1 MGVPF
6 GVGHWEQGSASRAT
20 RATVATRRVT
30 VQLAVH
36 TIECQQREAGDD
48 MVSDRGLEV
57 LRVIVQDYVA
67 SREPVGS
74 KSIVERH
81 SFGVSAATIRNDMA
95 LLEDEELI
103 TAPHTSSGRVPTD
116 KGYRVFVDQLTD
128 VRPLTTAQRGAI
140 EAFLGQSVDL
150 DDVLARTVR
159 LLSQLTHQVAL
170 VQYPSLTSARVRHV
184 ELVPLTETRL
194 MTVFITDSGRV
205 EQRVLDVATP
215 IDEVLVG
222 ELRAKLNSALG
233 GLGLSDAAAKL
244 VTFVDG
250 FAPERHPVV
259 RQIAASLSEQ
269 VLANKQDRLLMAGTA
284 NLARTEEDFSGSIY
298 PVLEAIEEQ
307 VTLLRLFGE
316 MEIEP
321 GGVLARIGRENA
333 DYGLG
338 ETSVVTSGYS
348 STGGS
353 VARLGVLGPTRMDYS
368 NNMAAVRAVARYLSR
383 LLGTE

>member
-1 MGVPF
+1 
-6 GVGHWEQGSASRAT
+6 
-20 RATVATRRVT
+20 VT
-30 VQLAVH
+30 AL
-36 TIECQQREAGDD
+36 
-48 MVSDRGLEV
+48 VSDRGLEV

-103 TAPHTSSGRVPTD
+103 AAPHTSSGRVPTD
-116 KGYRVFVDQLTD
+116 KGYRVFVDQLAD
-128 VRPLTTAQRGAI
+128 LRPLTVAQRGAI
-140 EAFLGQSVDL
+140 EAFLGESVDL

-159 LLSQLTHQVAL
+159 LLAQLTHQVAL
-170 VQYPSLTSARVRHV
+170 VQYPSLSTSHVRHV

-205 EQRVLDVATP
+205 EQRLLDVSAP
-215 IDEVLVG
+215 LDDMLIG
-222 ELRAKLNSALG
+222 ELRAKLNSSLG

-244 VTFVDG
+244 TTFVEG
-250 FAPERHPVV
+250 FTPERRPVV
-259 RQIAASLSEQ
+259 QQIVASLTEQ

-307 VTLLRLFGE
+307 VTLLRLFSE

-333 DYGLG
+333 GYGLG